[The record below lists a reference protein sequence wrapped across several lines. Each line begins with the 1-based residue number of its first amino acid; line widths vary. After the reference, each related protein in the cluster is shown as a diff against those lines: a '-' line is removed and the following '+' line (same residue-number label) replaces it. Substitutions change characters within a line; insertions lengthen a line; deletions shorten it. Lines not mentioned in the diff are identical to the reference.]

1 MKKRFRV
8 NLSQQA
14 QNDLEQIFYYIAD
27 DNINNATNFI
37 LQLEKKIYSLGSFPE
52 RHPLIP
58 ENEFFD
64 TNYRH
69 LIFKK
74 YRVVYR
80 IAEKSVFIL
89 RIFHGAKLL
98 DL

>member
-8 NLSQQA
+8 NVSQQA

>member
-1 MKKRFRV
+1 MKKNFRV

>member
-1 MKKRFRV
+1 VKKKYQV

-14 QNDLEQIFYYIAD
+14 QNDLERIFYYIAD
-27 DNINNATNFI
+27 DSINDAANFI
-37 LQLEKKIYSLGSFPE
+37 LQLERKIYSLELFPD

-58 ENEFFD
+58 ENEFFGTD
-64 TNYRH
+64 YRH

-74 YRVVYR
+74 YRIVCR
-80 IAEKSVFIL
+80 ITERPVFIL

-98 DL
+98 NL